1 MKNEIMNVIG
11 NEIMNGVIKGAYF
24 LAQNGVRSIQKIP
37 DALGNIMKITT
48 YKNHNINIHFFMK

>member
-11 NEIMNGVIKGAYF
+11 NEIMNVVMQGIHT
-24 LAQNGVRSIQKIP
+24 LAQKGVRSFQIIP

-48 YKNHNINIHFFMK
+48 YKNHNMDIHIFMK